1 MAGKYMQRAATR
13 DYTKWWQKEGT
24 FPWRMQQVKP
34 PITGRPY
41 SVKDNYIRCATGN
54 KPYWMPLYFTEYNT
68 VWPDAIEECNVPEV
82 EGYDWWGVL
91 WTGTWSTGGMITKPG
106 TRTISSFNK
115 WKEELEWPDI
125 SVVDFKTDGVKIAS
139 HLDPDRAHIFE
150 SVKGIFERLHELIP
164 FEESLMAFYEEPEL
178 LEEFFQKMA
187 DYKIAVTEKVFDNYG
202 RIDGVCYHD
211 DWGTQRAGFFSV
223 DMLREQIMPATKRYF
238 DFIHEKGKFIELH
251 SCGRNM
257 AYVPTMLEMG
267 VDHWT
272 PQRGVNDMDWLYDN
286 YGKEMT
292 FTISLDLPSGLTPDE
307 RNARIHGFV
316 DRYGETGRVMC
327 RLSCENPDDLT
338 DAENELVAYS
348 FDYYNKLY
356 NR

>member
-1 MAGKYMQRAATR
+1 
-13 DYTKWWQKEGT
+13 
-24 FPWRMQQVKP
+24 
-34 PITGRPY
+34 
-41 SVKDNYIRCATGN
+41 
-54 KPYWMPLYFTEYNT
+54 
-68 VWPDAIEECNVPEV
+68 
-82 EGYDWWGVL
+82 
-91 WTGTWSTGGMITKPG
+91 
-106 TRTISSFNK
+106 
-115 WKEELEWPDI
+115 
-125 SVVDFKTDGVKIAS
+125 
-139 HLDPDRAHIFE
+139 
-150 SVKGIFERLHELIP
+150 
-164 FEESLMAFYEEPEL
+164 
-178 LEEFFQKMA
+178 MA

-292 FTISLDLPSGLTPDE
+292 FTISLELPSGLTQDE